1 MGSRPVFVFKPRKE
15 NTMNQLIAVGPE
27 TEVKQMDNDN
37 LIMVAL
43 QMPKQ
48 MAIKARVVASQKN
61 QSRSEL
67 MREALKEY
75 LSKQESEGKTNGVG

>member
-1 MGSRPVFVFKPRKE
+1 
-15 NTMNQLIAVGPE
+15 MNQLIAVGPE